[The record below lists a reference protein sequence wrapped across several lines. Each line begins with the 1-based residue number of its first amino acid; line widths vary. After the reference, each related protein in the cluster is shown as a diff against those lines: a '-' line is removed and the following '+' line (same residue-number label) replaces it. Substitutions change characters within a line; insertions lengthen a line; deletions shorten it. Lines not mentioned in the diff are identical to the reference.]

1 MLQRNKS
8 MANSPIIRS
17 DANWRTDVF
26 AAILRHHYLRRSKP
40 TRRNE
45 NSMLRESP
53 KLGFLLS
60 LVVNLLVSSIV
71 VSGPIVSMPGP
82 VDIEGTQSRRQLWLV
97 PSTDPSVLM
106 RTTVFRPPGE
116 GPFPLVVM
124 NHGTTQNPVHR
135 QYFPIMEFEAA
146 ALWFVEQGFV
156 VVAPQRP
163 GHGETGGIF
172 LEDQANCAPSDF
184 LAAGRAG
191 AANIQSAIDYMMTQS
206 FVLKDGVIVV
216 GQSAGG
222 WDTLALASQN
232 PPMVRLGIDFE
243 GGRGGHFGGTPN
255 NNCHPENL
263 VAAARELGS
272 TAQIPVL
279 MIYTQNDTFFGP
291 ALSKQ
296 LYEAWTQAGG
306 MAEYHLLAP
315 FKEDGHFLLGY
326 PDSVPVW
333 SPIVAKFLA
342 SGPHPWRGLATK

>member
-1 MLQRNKS
+1 MSRK
-8 MANSPIIRS
+8 
-17 DANWRTDVF
+17 
-26 AAILRHHYLRRSKP
+26 
-40 TRRNE
+40 
-45 NSMLRESP
+45 SP

-60 LVVNLLVSSIV
+60 LVVALLVSSMV
-71 VSGPIVSMPGP
+71 ASGPIVSMPGP

-135 QYFPIMEFEAA
+135 QYFPILEFEAA

-156 VVAPQRP
+156 VAAPQRP

-184 LAAGRAG
+184 LDAGRAG

-216 GQSAGG
+216 GQSGGG

-232 PPMVRLGIDFE
+232 PPMVRSAIEFE
-243 GGRGGHFGGTPN
+243 GGRGGHFGGKPN

-263 VAAARELGS
+263 VAAAREFGN

-296 LYEAWTQAGG
+296 LYEAWTEAGG
-306 MAEYHLLAP
+306 IAEYHLLAP

-333 SPIVAKFLA
+333 SPIVAKFL
-342 SGPHPWRGLATK
+342 GQHPWNGVATK